1 MDPTRT
7 ILDLTGGDG
16 PRMARVTPGLDRQP
30 EKPVE
35 SDSWREELALAL
47 AVMRNNRGN
56 PHFDLAACA
65 RERFVSE
72 RSLQRLFARFGT
84 TFREQLTRMRME
96 KAKQLLLESRLSIAE
111 IAARV
116 GYSQPMHFAKAYRR
130 YHGASPR
137 EERRAAGLPARTAN
151 HRVERV
157 GK

>member
-1 MDPTRT
+1 MTFQAGRGGSHAKLARALSAMRMNLADP
-7 ILDLTGGDG
+7 D
-16 PRMARVTPGLDRQP
+16 
-30 EKPVE
+30 
-35 SDSWREELALAL
+35 
-47 AVMRNNRGN
+47 
-56 PHFDLAACA
+56 FDLAACA
-65 RERFVSE
+65 NEAYLSE
-72 RSLQRLFARFGT
+72 RSLQRLFARHKT
-84 TFREQLTRMRME
+84 TFRAQLLRMRME
-96 KAKQLLLESRLSIAE
+96 LAKRYLLESRLSIAE

>member
-1 MDPTRT
+1 
-7 ILDLTGGDG
+7 
-16 PRMARVTPGLDRQP
+16 MARVTPGLP
-30 EKPVE
+30 EKRVE
-35 SDSWREELALAL
+35 APADPWREEFFKALG
-47 AVMRNNRGN
+47 VMKKKISD
-56 PHFDLAACA
+56 PEFDLPACA
-65 RERFVSE
+65 QELYVSE
-72 RSLQRLFARFGT
+72 RSLQRLFSRYKT
-84 TFREQLTRMRME
+84 TFRAQLAKMRME
-96 KAKQLLLESRLSIAE
+96 LAKRYLLESRLSIAE